1 MKPAVAINFEMMD
14 LNDLADRLQSRPKKK
29 SYKRDLSR
37 FQELL
42 TKRGEDDGS
51 IQLQEHWTLYYSL
64 IGNIGLQKHH
74 LQRAIELIMMLLEL
88 GGPVADIDHEYL
100 EKAKGKLNKLA

>member
-1 MKPAVAINFEMMD
+1 MNSALGKDMEAIE
-14 LNDLADRLQSRPKKK
+14 LNDLADRLQSSPKKR
-29 SYKRDLSR
+29 SYKRDLLR

-74 LQRAIELIMMLLEL
+74 LQRAIELIRMLLEL